1 MPRKIPDPA
10 ISVDQAIKELL
21 QIRPAD
27 TLAFLLPEVVAQ
39 RGLPCSWLFHNI
51 QVRKKDLVR
60 KGLIMDLNIEYRFLE
75 GDPLLMVLVE
85 HWSTARSVDLLRT
98 AQYFLDLSGRFPRH
112 EVVPVALITEMDGPS
127 IVDHIV
133 RNALGREVLRFAT
146 YVVQLSQTQ
155 AQTWSRAGNLVA
167 ATLLTAMGGTLSR
180 AQKLQAT
187 IQFFQSH
194 DAEETKRL
202 FPLISEVG
210 KFTHEEHA
218 MTYKYLSQLPKPL
231 FMTMLEDHVRAE
243 LTAEVT
249 AEVTAIVT
257 AKVRDEVTAKVTA
270 KAREEGLDSGLERGI
285 RSSKLEDARRML
297 ARDCDWAFITDIT
310 GIRPEDLDV
319 KSPA

>member
-1 MPRKIPDPA
+1 MPRKAPDPT

-27 TLAFLLPEVVAQ
+27 TLAFLLPQVVAQ
-39 RGLPCSWLFHNI
+39 RGPPCSWQFHNV

-60 KGLIMDLNIEYRFLE
+60 KGLVMDLNIEYRFPE
-75 GDPLLMVLVE
+75 GHPLLMVLVE

-98 AQYFLDLSGRFPRH
+98 AQYFLDLSGRFPHH
-112 EVVPVALITEMDGPS
+112 EVVPVALVTEIDAAP

-133 RNALGREVLRFAT
+133 RSALGREVLRFAT

-167 ATLLTAMGGTLSR
+167 ATLLTAMDGTLSR
-180 AQKLQAT
+180 AQKLEAT
-187 IQFFQSH
+187 IHFFMNH

-210 KFTHEEHA
+210 KFTPEEHA

-231 FMTMLEDHVRAE
+231 FMTMIEDH
-243 LTAEVT
+243 
-249 AEVTAIVT
+249 
-257 AKVRDEVTAKVTA
+257 A
-270 KAREEGLDSGLERGI
+270 KAEGMEKGLEEGLEQGI
-285 RSSKLEDARRML
+285 RASKLEDARRMREHGI
-297 ARDCDWAFITDIT
+297 AWDVVTDIT
-310 GIRPEDLDV
+310 GLRPEDLDIP
-319 KSPA
+319 SA